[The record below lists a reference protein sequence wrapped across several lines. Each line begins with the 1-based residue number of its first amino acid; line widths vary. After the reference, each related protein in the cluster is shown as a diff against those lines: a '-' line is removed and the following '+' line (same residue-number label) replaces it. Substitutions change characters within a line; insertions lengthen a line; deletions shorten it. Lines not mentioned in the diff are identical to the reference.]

1 MGISLKG
8 ARQVGTW
15 DLPDKSSSGGIGC
28 SAGQYQLLEMD
39 FPHVCL
45 GLELGEEESQ
55 VENFFGQ
62 V

>member
-1 MGISLKG
+1 M
-8 ARQVGTW
+8 GTW